1 MTGDAPKP
9 VLPPSLE
16 LAWGV
21 RPRGV
26 RAGPKP
32 GLRRS
37 KGAGAVEAGITLARR
52 DGLGSVSM
60 ARVAKAGAS
69 TMALYRYVAAK
80 DDLLT
85 LMVDAALGPP
95 PGAHEPDDGWR
106 RGLQRWADALR
117 TVYRRNVWA
126 VRVPISAPPIGPN
139 NVAWLEDGLRCL
151 ADTPLT
157 EGQKLSTML
166 LVSGFVRSEETLM
179 ADLAVAAGGQ
189 PVMPGYGAVLVALT
203 SEADFPALHRAIASG
218 SLDEDDDMDQEYDFG
233 MARILDGVEAL
244 IARGGR

>member
-1 MTGDAPKP
+1 MTDDAPKI

-16 LAWGV
+16 LAWGI
-21 RPRGV
+21 RSKGGR
-26 RAGPKP
+26 GPKP
-32 GLRRS
+32 GLTLERI
-37 KGAGAVEAGITLARR
+37 VEAGITLARR

-60 ARVAKAGAS
+60 ARVAKELGAS

-80 DDLLT
+80 DELLV

-95 PGAHEPDDGWR
+95 PRSHEADGGWR
-106 RGLQRWADALR
+106 AGLQRWADALR
-117 TVYRRNVWA
+117 TVYRHDVWA
-126 VRVPISAPPIGPN
+126 LRVPISAPPIGPN
-139 NVAWLEDGLRCL
+139 NIAWLEDGLRCL
-151 ADTPLT
+151 TGTPLA

-166 LVSGFVRSEETLM
+166 LISGFVRVEETLL
-179 ADLAVAAGGQ
+179 ADMAVAAGGQ
-189 PVMPGYGAVLVALT
+189 LVMPGYGAVLLALT